1 MPTYTVKYSNF
12 TLSQKQK
19 NSLARE
25 ISNTHSKFTGAN
37 TFFAQ
42 VIFQKNEKKSHFMG
56 GKLVKTKEIFLNGQI
71 RAGRTSKVKKQ
82 LILGLKKILI
92 KNTNLRSDFV
102 WVYLEDLLPDQM
114 IEYGEVLPKSGQEK
128 KWFNSLEK
136 GEKILII
143 DDLIATGGT
152 AEAAAKIVEIS
163 GGKVAGFIFVINLFD
178 LPGNNLLRK
187 KGYKTESLIE
197 FPGH

>member
-1 MPTYTVKYSNF
+1 MPTYIVKCSNF
-12 TLSQKQK
+12 KLSEKQK
-19 NSLARE
+19 NLIAND

-42 VIFQKNEKKSHFMG
+42 VIFQKNEKNSHFMG

-82 LILGLKKILI
+82 LISGLRKILI
-92 KNTNLRSDFV
+92 KNTNLKKDFI

-128 KWFNSLEK
+128 KWFNSL
-136 GEKILII
+136 
-143 DDLIATGGT
+143 TP
-152 AEAAAKIVEIS
+152 S
-163 GGKVAGFIFVINLFD
+163 
-178 LPGNNLLRK
+178 LRK
-187 KGYKTESLIE
+187 RLRKMEKRK
-197 FPGH
+197 

>member
-12 TLSQKQK
+12 NLSQKQK
-19 NSLARE
+19 NSLAND

-42 VIFQKNEKKSHFMG
+42 VIFQKNVNNSHFMG

-82 LILGLKKILI
+82 LILGLRKILI
-92 KNTNLRSDFV
+92 KNTNLKKEFV
-102 WVYLEDLLPDQM
+102 WVSLEDLLPDQM

-128 KWFNSLEK
+128 KWFNALTPSLK
-136 GEKILII
+136 KR
-143 DDLIATGGT
+143 
-152 AEAAAKIVEIS
+152 
-163 GGKVAGFIFVINLFD
+163 
-178 LPGNNLLRK
+178 LRK
-187 KGYKTESLIE
+187 MEKRK
-197 FPGH
+197 